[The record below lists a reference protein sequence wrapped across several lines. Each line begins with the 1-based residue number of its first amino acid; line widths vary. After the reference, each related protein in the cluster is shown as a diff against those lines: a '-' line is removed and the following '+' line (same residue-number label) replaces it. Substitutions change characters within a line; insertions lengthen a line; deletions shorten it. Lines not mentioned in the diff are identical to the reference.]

1 LYCLDD
7 QGRQPRKYH
16 TRKIV
21 DLQHGPA
28 WQGSLSATTDYGP
41 EPKIARPRFPATPS
55 EPTRLPASVRPGAT
69 GSRLP

>member
-7 QGRQPRKYH
+7 QGRQSRKYH
-16 TRKIV
+16 THKIV

-41 EPKIARPRFPATPS
+41 EPKTVQSPLVILRA
-55 EPTRLPASVRPGAT
+55 VRKEHE
-69 GSRLP
+69 